1 MLPINAQS
9 SQATMFDFT
18 SLWSR
23 NKKEASCEKT
33 SDSNSE
39 KQSATS
45 ISTSSHFN
53 TNIDNNIAKNDCVI
67 YIPELDVYRLPE
79 YMKGTGTVIER
90 PMDIIVVHDKDLNQF
105 YIDNAEEIL
114 NSQNKKLNTFDNKI
128 SNKIFMEYISKN
140 TFSSQT
146 ATGID
151 IFL

>member
-1 MLPINAQS
+1 
-9 SQATMFDFT
+9 
-18 SLWSR
+18 
-23 NKKEASCEKT
+23 
-33 SDSNSE
+33 
-39 KQSATS
+39 
-45 ISTSSHFN
+45 
-53 TNIDNNIAKNDCVI
+53 
-67 YIPELDVYRLPE
+67 
-79 YMKGTGTVIER
+79 MKGTGTVIER